1 MPRALAC
8 VLALASAIACT
19 PAAAEEIRGQPN
31 PRVAAALDILR
42 TDIRVEQGWALFSME
57 LRGAPGGGGAR
68 PARAA
73 RGARPEERKIVA
85 YIWPISI
92 DPSAVGFER
101 GSGSLALAVVAH
113 PDFDD
118 TPLFDENADANPDND
133 GASWHVHWL
142 VLVPDDGCGR
152 GALRV
157 RDFPPAPPGAPTA
170 PGTPERPRPALPRT
184 WPGLPVLIDSPGY
197 SPRVAGNTIEV
208 RVPFADLAVLR
219 GARFDGFTAELRLA
233 APGTV
238 PLLCVAP
245 PIDSASG
252 NLSLPGV
259 IR

>member
-19 PAAAEEIRGQPN
+19 APAAAEEIRSPPN

-101 GSGSLALAVVAH
+101 GSGSLALAVAAH
-113 PDFDD
+113 PDF
-118 TPLFDENADANPDND
+118 
-133 GASWHVHWL
+133 
-142 VLVPDDGCGR
+142 
-152 GALRV
+152 
-157 RDFPPAPPGAPTA
+157 
-170 PGTPERPRPALPRT
+170 
-184 WPGLPVLIDSPGY
+184 
-197 SPRVAGNTIEV
+197 
-208 RVPFADLAVLR
+208 
-219 GARFDGFTAELRLA
+219 
-233 APGTV
+233 
-238 PLLCVAP
+238 
-245 PIDSASG
+245 
-252 NLSLPGV
+252 
-259 IR
+259 